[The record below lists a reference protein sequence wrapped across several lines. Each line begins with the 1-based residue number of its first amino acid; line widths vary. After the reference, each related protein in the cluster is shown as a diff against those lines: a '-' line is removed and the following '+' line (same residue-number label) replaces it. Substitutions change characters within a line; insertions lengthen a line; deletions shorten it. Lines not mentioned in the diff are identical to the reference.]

1 MSEKISGEEIL
12 HKAGDGIKKRLKVDI
27 LSDVHFDNYFYGK
40 YSKDDVINFYSQ
52 IIDFNNCGDVY
63 TKIFILTY

>member
-1 MSEKISGEEIL
+1 MFKLYLYALVKYNPKRKIT
-12 HKAGDGIKKRLKVDI
+12 
-27 LSDVHFDNYFYGK
+27 
-40 YSKDDVINFYSQ
+40 KDDVINFYSQ